1 MLIGVE
7 SVSFR
12 YPGADRAILID
23 ASFSVN
29 RGETAALMGPSGS
42 GKSTLLAIVGGLLVP
57 SGGKTYPAERAREKL
72 LIGWVFQTANALGRR
87 SALENVAIGA
97 FARGLSWEAAQARA
111 EVVLRSVGL
120 ADQLGQRA
128 SRLSGGELQRV
139 VVARALVSEPD
150 VVIADEPTGS
160 LDVATSAQVID
171 TLITAKATSTT
182 IIIATHDP
190 DVARRCDRIFRLDGG
205 RLRQA
210 DT

>member
-1 MLIGVE
+1 
-7 SVSFR
+7 
-12 YPGADRAILID
+12 
-23 ASFSVN
+23 
-29 RGETAALMGPSGS
+29 
-42 GKSTLLAIVGGLLVP
+42 
-57 SGGKTYPAERAREKL
+57 
-72 LIGWVFQTANALGRR
+72 
-87 SALENVAIGA
+87 
-97 FARGLSWEAAQARA
+97 
-111 EVVLRSVGL
+111 L

-171 TLITAKATSTT
+171 TLISAKATSTT